1 MENKFFATDP
11 MSACTVAFLVTR
23 WCRYRPFYRT
33 EQLIITRTG
42 NHSPIVHTVSTPFI
56 TTTIFNPIFEK
67 EFLHEVSASP
77 LTLAGASGTVLP
89 YAARCWQIEGV
100 L

>member
-1 MENKFFATDP
+1 MEKYFFATDP
-11 MSACTVAFLVTR
+11 TSACAVAFLVTR
-23 WCRYRPFYRT
+23 WCHYRPFYRT

-42 NHSPIVHTVSTPFI
+42 NHSPIVHTVSTPFV
-56 TTTIFNPIFEK
+56 TTTIFNPIFDK

-77 LTLAGASGTVLP
+77 LTPVSASDTVLQ
-89 YAARCWQIEGV
+89 YAACCCQIDGV